1 MYHVRTD
8 RTGLKP
14 EDIAA
19 EGETGEAEV
28 VRHLPSVDFRCPT
41 YLLYENVVFSEDNSE
56 DNPDE

>member
-28 VRHLPSVDFRCPT
+28 VRKP
-41 YLLYENVVFSEDNSE
+41 VV
-56 DNPDE
+56 PDEQAESES